1 MDRKSNIMGR
11 LSQSWKLVRESGL
24 RGLKGRERCRNNLF
38 LASLGTSKES
48 VMVVSCNSHHAIKE
62 SLSGHLS

>member
-48 VMVVSCNSHHAIKE
+48 VIE
-62 SLSGHLS
+62 SPAPSREQQVQKYLA